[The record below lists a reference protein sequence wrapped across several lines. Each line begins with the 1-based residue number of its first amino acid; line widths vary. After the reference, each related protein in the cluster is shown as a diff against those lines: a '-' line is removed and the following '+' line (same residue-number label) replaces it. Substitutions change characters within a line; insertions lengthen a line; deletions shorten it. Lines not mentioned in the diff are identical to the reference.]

1 MAKQTKTDPRAADWL
16 QARVA
21 ERAAELGLSAYA
33 VAELVKGR
41 VSASHVYDYL
51 AKRKSMGSHKL
62 CHLLVAL
69 RLGISPAD

>member
-1 MAKQTKTDPRAADWL
+1 MAEKKTEPRAADWV

-33 VAELVKGR
+33 VAELVSGR

-62 CHLLVAL
+62 AHVLTAL
-69 RLGISPAD
+69 GLDLTASD